1 MTMRTTLALSIFV
14 ALAPLPALA
23 GPNAS
28 PAGAKVYFVDL
39 KDGDTIDSETVI
51 KFGADGVTVA
61 EAGKDVPN
69 SGHFH
74 VFVDLPKLGEGG
86 EGKAE
91 LDQNIVKDDQHIHYG
106 KAQTEAK
113 LTLPPGEHK
122 LQLVFADKDHIPH
135 NPPLVSEQITVIVK

>member
-1 MTMRTTLALSIFV
+1 MTMKSVLAFAFLL
-14 ALAPLPALA
+14 ALAPMPALA
-23 GPNAS
+23 GPTAS
-28 PAGAKVYFVDL
+28 PPGAKIFFVDL
-39 KDGDTIDSETVI
+39 KDGDTISSETVI
-51 KFGADGVTVA
+51 KFGADGVAVV

-74 VFVDLPKLGEGG
+74 LFVDLPKLGEGEAG
-86 EGKAE
+86 NTE

-113 LTLPPGEHK
+113 LTLAPGEHK